1 MYGPVPSPYVQYV
14 CESFIRLFIHTAL
27 SNLIR
32 PGSAQG
38 RWVLEDWKGWEV
50 ERDAVCHCAAFH
62 LISTQSPP
70 QPPSLSG
77 VMLMC
82 RAK

>member
-38 RWVLEDWKGWEV
+38 RWVLEGLGSGKG
-50 ERDAVCHCAAFH
+50 C
-62 LISTQSPP
+62 
-70 QPPSLSG
+70 SLPLCSIP
-77 VMLMC
+77 LD
-82 RAK
+82 